1 MIRRVIFGLL
11 VALGVGAHTSG
22 SAGPVFVPFFTAAD
36 WAITEVD
43 DPTGLAP
50 VAVVQRFE
58 VRPGQ
63 CISRPPF
70 HDCERGV
77 ERAELRQAIVPR
89 ASGETHWYRWQVFFP
104 NDFVTAYPVRN
115 RHGQFVDYGT
125 GESAWAFE
133 IGSTGALWVG
143 SQFDDES
150 RYFSVINERDLRGEW
165 HDVIVEAVWSR
176 DKGRLNVWVNGQRRV
191 RYQGSTC
198 DRCRIALTYGIARH
212 GASKFKERYPKK
224 TLPVQVMYYLAAEAH
239 AEDPGWIVVPP
250 PAEPEPEPE
259 DATPEDEVITEAV
272 AESKNEEEGE
282 EGKSGQ
288 QELAE
293 EGSTVVEPIEV
304 GSSGLSPTQ
313 KEEPSDEVKI
323 VPDSESDA
331 TSATVPGTIESS
343 DAVNS
348 EQPIQTIEV
357 GAETGSVS
365 EIVNAEGE
373 EQNSSGSEVE
383 TTSVLEAEDA
393 EPTLIEVSPRLLPSD
408 TDDRR

>member
-1 MIRRVIFGLL
+1 MIRRVILGLL
-11 VALGVGAHTSG
+11 VAFGIGAHTSG
-22 SAGPVFVPFFTAAD
+22 SAGAVFVPFFTGAD
-36 WAITEVD
+36 WAVTEVE

-63 CISRPPF
+63 CISTPPF

-77 ERAELRQAIVPR
+77 ERAELGQAIVPR
-89 ASGETHWYRWQVFFP
+89 GSGDTHWYRWQVYFP

-176 DKGRLNVWVNGQRRV
+176 DRGRLNVWVNGQRRV
-191 RYQGSTC
+191 RYQGATC

-212 GASKFKERYPKK
+212 GVSKFKERYPQK
-224 TLPVQVMYYLAAEAH
+224 TLPVQAMYYLPAEAY
-239 AEDPGWIVVPP
+239 AEDPGWIVAPP
-250 PAEPEPEPE
+250 PVESEPE
-259 DATPEDEVITEAV
+259 DPAPEDEVIAEAV
-272 AESKNEEEGE
+272 TESKNGE
-282 EGKSGQ
+282 EGKDGQ
-288 QELAE
+288 KEPAE
-293 EGSTVVEPIEV
+293 EGSTVAQPIEV
-304 GSSGLSPTQ
+304 DSSGSVPDQ
-313 KEEPSDEVKI
+313 KEEASDEVTI

-331 TSATVPGTIESS
+331 ASVTLPETIESS
-343 DAVNS
+343 EAASS

-357 GAETGSVS
+357 GTETESVN
-365 EIVNAEGE
+365 EIVEVEGE
-373 EQNSSGSEVE
+373 EQNSSDSEVE
-383 TTSVLEAEDA
+383 TTSVVEAEDA
-393 EPTLIEVSPRLLPSD
+393 EPALNAVSPRPLPSD

>member
-1 MIRRVIFGLL
+1 MIRRVILGLL
-11 VALGVGAHTSG
+11 VAFGIGAHTSG
-22 SAGPVFVPFFTAAD
+22 SAGAVFVPFFTGAD
-36 WAITEVD
+36 WAVTEVE

-63 CISRPPF
+63 CISTPPF

-77 ERAELRQAIVPR
+77 ERAELGQAIVPR
-89 ASGETHWYRWQVFFP
+89 GSGNTHWYRWQVFFP

-191 RYQGSTC
+191 RYQGATC

-212 GASKFKERYPKK
+212 GVSKFKERYPQK
-224 TLPVQVMYYLAAEAH
+224 TLPAQAMYYLPAEAY
-239 AEDPGWIVVPP
+239 AEDPGWIVAPP
-250 PAEPEPEPE
+250 PVESEPE
-259 DATPEDEVITEAV
+259 DAAPENEAIAEAV
-272 AESKNEEEGE
+272 TESKNGE
-282 EGKSGQ
+282 EGKDGQ
-288 QELAE
+288 KEPAD
-293 EGSTVVEPIEV
+293 EGSTVAQPIEV
-304 GSSGLSPTQ
+304 DSSGSVPDQ
-313 KEEPSDEVKI
+313 KEEASDEVTI

-331 TSATVPGTIESS
+331 ASVTVPETIESS
-343 DAVNS
+343 EAASS
-348 EQPIQTIEV
+348 EPPIQTIEA
-357 GAETGSVS
+357 GAETESVN
-365 EIVNAEGE
+365 EIVEVEGE
-373 EQNSSGSEVE
+373 EQNSSDSEVE
-383 TTSVLEAEDA
+383 TTSVVETEDA
-393 EPTLIEVSPRLLPSD
+393 EPALNAVSPRPLPSD

>member
-1 MIRRVIFGLL
+1 MIRRVILGLL

-63 CISRPPF
+63 CISTPPF

-77 ERAELRQAIVPR
+77 ERAELGQAIVPR
-89 ASGETHWYRWQVFFP
+89 GSGNTHWYRWQVFFP

-191 RYQGSTC
+191 RYQGATC

-212 GASKFKERYPKK
+212 GVGKFKERYPQK
-224 TLPVQVMYYLAAEAH
+224 TLPVQAMYYLAAEAY
-239 AEDPGWIVVPP
+239 AEDPGWIATPP
-250 PAEPEPEPE
+250 PVESEPE
-259 DATPEDEVITEAV
+259 DATPEDEVITEAFT
-272 AESKNEEEGE
+272 ESKSEEEG
-282 EGKSGQ
+282 KDGQ
-288 QELAE
+288 QEPAE
-293 EGSTVVEPIEV
+293 EGSTVAQPIEV
-304 GSSGLSPTQ
+304 DSSGSVPGQ
-313 KEEPSDEVKI
+313 KEEASDEVTI
-323 VPDSESDA
+323 VPESESDA
-331 TSATVPGTIESS
+331 ASVTVPRRLNLLTRPV
-343 DAVNS
+343 ANS
-348 EQPIQTIEV
+348 L
-357 GAETGSVS
+357 SKRLR
-365 EIVNAEGE
+365 
-373 EQNSSGSEVE
+373 SG
-383 TTSVLEAEDA
+383 LKR
-393 EPTLIEVSPRLLPSD
+393 SPLAR
-408 TDDRR
+408 

>member
-1 MIRRVIFGLL
+1 MIRRVILGLL
-11 VALGVGAHTSG
+11 VAFGIGAHTSG
-22 SAGPVFVPFFTAAD
+22 SAGPVFVPFFTGAD
-36 WAITEVD
+36 WAVTEVE

-50 VAVVQRFE
+50 VALVQRFE

-63 CISRPPF
+63 CISTPPF

-77 ERAELRQAIVPR
+77 ERAELGQAIVPR
-89 ASGETHWYRWQVFFP
+89 GSGDTHWYRWQVFFP

-191 RYQGSTC
+191 RYPGATC
-198 DRCRIALTYGIARH
+198 DRCRSALTYGIARH
-212 GASKFKERYPKK
+212 GVSKFKERYPQK
-224 TLPVQVMYYLAAEAH
+224 TLPVQAMYYLPAEAY
-239 AEDPGWIVVPP
+239 AEDPGWIVAPP
-250 PAEPEPEPE
+250 PVESEPE
-259 DATPEDEVITEAV
+259 DAAPENEAIAEAV
-272 AESKNEEEGE
+272 TESKNGE
-282 EGKSGQ
+282 EGKDGQ
-288 QELAE
+288 KEPAE
-293 EGSTVVEPIEV
+293 EGSTVAQPIEV
-304 GSSGLSPTQ
+304 DSSGSVPDQ
-313 KEEPSDEVKI
+313 KEEASDEVTI
-323 VPDSESDA
+323 VPDPESDA
-331 TSATVPGTIESS
+331 ASVTLPETIESS
-343 DAVNS
+343 EAASS

-357 GAETGSVS
+357 GTETESVN
-365 EIVNAEGE
+365 EIVEVEGE
-373 EQNSSGSEVE
+373 EQNLSDSEVE
-383 TTSVLEAEDA
+383 TTSVVETEDA
-393 EPTLIEVSPRLLPSD
+393 EPAVNAVSPRPLPSD

>member
-1 MIRRVIFGLL
+1 MIRRVILGLL
-11 VALGVGAHTSG
+11 VALGIGAHTSG

-36 WAITEVD
+36 WAVNEVE
-43 DPTGLAP
+43 DPAGLAP
-50 VAVVQRFE
+50 VAVIQRFE

-63 CISRPPF
+63 CISTPPF

-77 ERAELRQAIVPR
+77 ERAELGQAIVPR
-89 ASGETHWYRWQVFFP
+89 GSGDTHWYRWQVFFP

-191 RYQGSTC
+191 RYQGATC

-212 GASKFKERYPKK
+212 GVGKFKERYPQK
-224 TLPVQVMYYLAAEAH
+224 TLPVQAMYYLAAEAY
-239 AEDPGWIVVPP
+239 AEDPGWIATPP
-250 PAEPEPEPE
+250 PVESEPE
-259 DATPEDEVITEAV
+259 DATPEGEVITEAV
-272 AESKNEEEGE
+272 TESKSEEEG
-282 EGKSGQ
+282 KDGQ
-288 QELAE
+288 QEPAE
-293 EGSTVVEPIEV
+293 EGSTVAQPIEV
-304 GSSGLSPTQ
+304 DSSGSVPGQ
-313 KEEPSDEVKI
+313 KEEASDEVTI
-323 VPDSESDA
+323 VPESESDA
-331 TSATVPGTIESS
+331 ASVTVPETIGSS
-343 DAVNS
+343 DAASS

-357 GAETGSVS
+357 GAEAESVS
-365 EIVNAEGE
+365 EIVEGE
-373 EQNSSGSEVE
+373 EQDSSDSEVE
-383 TTSVLEAEDA
+383 TTSVVEPEDTQSA
-393 EPTLIEVSPRLLPSD
+393 LNAVSPRPLPSD